1 MKLNYSRTFFVGLA
15 FMSICA
21 FWQLYDNVI
30 PLILRDSFHMRE
42 GVSGMVMAAD
52 NLLGLFLLPLIG
64 VFSDRVNT
72 PFGKRMP
79 FIVGGTLVAVVAML
93 FIPGISEIGNLPLFL
108 GILAIVLLAMASYR
122 SPAVALMPDVTPK
135 PVRSMANAIINLM
148 GALGGIFTLGMTM
161 LLVKGTPPD
170 HTPLFIAT
178 AIFMVVCITVLIIT
192 IKEKKLAEEVKAQE
206 AIQSVDTTDP
216 MELHNEASAQGMSKE
231 VKRSFILILVS
242 VFLWFTAY
250 NAVTTAFSRY
260 TSEVW
265 GVDNYS
271 GALMVAMVAAIISY
285 IPIGII
291 SSKIGRRKTILIG
304 ITLMFISYLCGSFIS
319 EYTFYINLVFAVTG
333 IGWATISVNSYPM
346 IVEMC
351 KGDDVGKYTGLYYTT
366 SMSAQIMTPIL
377 SGFLLEVS
385 YRTLFPYAC
394 FFSLA
399 AFVTMLLVKHGDTKP
414 LPKKSA
420 LENFDIE
427 D

>member
-21 FWQLYDNVI
+21 FWQLYDNVV
-30 PLILRDSFHMRE
+30 PLILRDSFGLRD
-42 GVSGMVMAAD
+42 GLSGIVMAVD

-64 VFSDRVNT
+64 SFSDRVNT
-72 PFGKRMP
+72 PYGKRTP
-79 FIVGGTLVAVVAML
+79 FIVCGTIIAVVGML
-93 FIPGISEIGNLPLFL
+93 FLPGVSGMGSLPLFL
-108 GILAIVLLAMASYR
+108 GVLAIVLLAMASYR

-148 GALGGIFTLGMTM
+148 GALGGIFTLGMTRI
-161 LLVKGTPPD
+161 LVKGNPPNR
-170 HTPLFIAT
+170 TPLFIAV
-178 AIFMVVCITVLIIT
+178 AIFMVVAVVVLVIT
-192 IKEKKLAEEVKAQE
+192 IKENKLVKETKLLEATIQPVKKVAVHKEE
-206 AIQSVDTTDP
+206 AIT
-216 MELHNEASAQGMSKE
+216 GMSKE

-265 GVDNYS
+265 GVDNYE
-271 GALMVAMVAAIISY
+271 GALMVAMLAAIVSY

-291 SSKIGRRKTILIG
+291 SSIIGRRKTILIG
-304 ITLMFISYLCGSFIS
+304 ITLMFVSYLCGAFIS
-319 EYTFYINLVFAVTG
+319 EYTVYINVVFAITG

-351 KGDDVGKYTGLYYTT
+351 KGDDIGKYTGLYYTT
-366 SMSAQIMTPIL
+366 SMTAQIITPIL

-385 YRTLFPYAC
+385 YRTLFPYAS

-399 AFVTMLLVKHGDTKP
+399 AFITMLMVKHGDTKP
-414 LPKKSA
+414 QAKKSA